1 MKITICD
8 DSVKD
13 LIKIEEL
20 LFQYQKS
27 HARTGFEVEKYKNP
41 LKVMEKILQGEL
53 ADIYILD
60 ILMSEATG
68 IDLGSQIQKS
78 AENKVIIYI
87 TSPEEFAL
95 DAYEVRA
102 ARYLLKPVEQDKFF
116 EAMDYALS
124 YMEVRH
130 DPIYLVKTKQGLVSV
145 SHSKIEYVENAS
157 RMLDVHLTDGSQVK
171 SIFIRK
177 CFEEEVGNLVE
188 DKCFMQVH
196 KSFIINM
203 MHVKKLDGNRIVMD
217 SGAIVPVS
225 KKNAV
230 NVKKEYLLFVS
241 QQYR

>member
-1 MKITICD
+1 MEER
-8 DSVKD
+8 VKEFD
-13 LIKIEEL
+13 NSFTNYLFVLKNARNGGNHERKKIEEL

-78 AENKVIIYI
+78 AEINDLWTCIKHLSSTRFPTSSSKHFRILDILMSEATGIDLGSQIQKSAENKVIIYI
-87 TSPEEFAL
+87 TSTEEFAL

-157 RMLDVHLTDGSQVK
+157 RMLDVHPWLLPW
-171 SIFIRK
+171 
-177 CFEEEVGNLVE
+177 N
-188 DKCFMQVH
+188 
-196 KSFIINM
+196 N
-203 MHVKKLDGNRIVMD
+203 
-217 SGAIVPVS
+217 GA
-225 KKNAV
+225 
-230 NVKKEYLLFVS
+230 
-241 QQYR
+241 